1 MNYPTQTEGVTT
13 NRVVATSPIYEI
25 RVPEIFDA
33 EAAEVRN
40 AVRLAR
46 GVAAHQFDLYALVL
60 KLSNAG
66 NPEARRLVALCNTEP
81 TPQKIFTEIPF
92 I

>member
-1 MNYPTQTEGVTT
+1 MNYPTQPEGVTA
-13 NRVVATSPIYEI
+13 NRIIAASPVIEI

-33 EAAEVRN
+33 DAAELRD
-40 AVRLAR
+40 ALRLAR

-66 NPEARRLVALCNTEP
+66 NLEARRLVALCNTEP
-81 TPQKIFTEIPF
+81 MSQETDIPF

>member
-1 MNYPTQTEGVTT
+1 MAPATA
-13 NRVVATSPIYEI
+13 NRVIAASPAMEI
-25 RVPEIFDA
+25 RVPEIFDI
-33 EAAEVRN
+33 EAAEARD
-40 AVRLAR
+40 ALRLAR
-46 GVAAHQFDLYALVL
+46 GVAAHQFALYAFVL

-81 TPQKIFTEIPF
+81 MPQEIYPDIPF

>member
-33 EAAEVRN
+33 EAAEAQN
-40 AVRLAR
+40 AMRLAR
-46 GVAAHQFDLYALVL
+46 GVATHQFDLYAFAL

-81 TPQKIFTEIPF
+81 IPQDVFADIPF